1 MNKIFYTD
9 GACSGN
15 PGPGGYAV
23 VSLEENELVYSY
35 VEDFPNTT
43 NNRMEM
49 KALIEALKW
58 ARSENLFAVP
68 IYSDSAYVVNLYN
81 DWMFKWARAGW
92 TRSKGARVE
101 NLDLVKELYDL
112 SFLCSCEVLKIKGHD
127 GVFDNELCDALASK
141 NTQKLEKLLKS
152 ENVFKSSEILGE
164 YYKKL

>member
-1 MNKIFYTD
+1 
-9 GACSGN
+9 
-15 PGPGGYAV
+15 
-23 VSLEENELVYSY
+23 
-35 VEDFPNTT
+35 
-43 NNRMEM
+43 M

-81 DWMFKWARAGW
+81 DWMFKWARADW

-127 GVFDNELCDALASK
+127 GVLDNELCDALASK

-152 ENVFKSSEILGE
+152 EDIFKSNEILEE
-164 YYKKL
+164 YYKNL

>member
-1 MNKIFYTD
+1 MIKIYTD
-9 GACSGN
+9 GSAAPN
-15 PGPGGYAV
+15 PGPGGAAAV
-23 VSLEENELVYSY
+23 AID
-35 VEDFPNTT
+35 EDKIIWVWYNYEDYTT

-68 IYSDSAYVVNLYN
+68 VYSDSAYVVNLYT

-112 SFLCSCEVLKIKGHD
+112 SSLCSCDVIKVKGHD
-127 GVFDNELCDALASK
+127 GVFGNELCDALATK
-141 NTQKLEKLLKS
+141 NAQKLEKLLKS
-152 ENVFKSSEILGE
+152 EEIFKSHEILEE
-164 YYKKL
+164 YYKNI

>member
-1 MNKIFYTD
+1 MIEIYTD
-9 GACSGN
+9 GSAAPN
-15 PGPGGYAV
+15 PGPGGAAAIARDSKEGIVWYWFGY
-23 VSLEENELVYSY
+23 EK
-35 VEDFPNTT
+35 NTT

-58 ARSENLFAVP
+58 VRSENLFAVP
-68 IYSDSAYVVNLYN
+68 IFSDSSYVVNLYSN
-81 DWMFKWARAGW
+81 WMFKWARANW

-112 SFLCSCEVLKIKGHD
+112 SFLCSCEVFKIKGHD

-152 ENVFKSSEILGE
+152 EDIFKSHEILEE
-164 YYKKL
+164 YYKNL